1 MKKYIFILLAAM
13 AFVACSEDEG
23 NELIGPVTEAS
34 ADEIPLN
41 VKAFFNDYVSENY
54 EVRQGISFNFGSNK
68 SLAINSMGEL
78 SQLYTGTREL
88 PNIDFGKYT
97 LILGNVLLP
106 HSGHYYEKSEME
118 EYDSFYQMDVYIKVF
133 GKTKL
138 TTKQVYGVFPITP
151 RTANSRRAGLELSC
165 NNRCSILGALSKTQ

>member
-1 MKKYIFILLAAM
+1 MKKYIFILLAALT
-13 AFVACSEDEG
+13 FVACSEDEE

-54 EVRQGISFNFGSNK
+54 EERQGISFNFGSNK

-118 EYDSFYQMDVYIKVF
+118 EYDSFYQMDVYIKVKDSGYHAITGVPF
-133 GKTKL
+133 WGLYPKLNNKDIRFTPFSTDGKVLKL
-138 TTKQVYGVFPITP
+138 VD
-151 RTANSRRAGLELSC
+151 SE
-165 NNRCSILGALSKTQ
+165 